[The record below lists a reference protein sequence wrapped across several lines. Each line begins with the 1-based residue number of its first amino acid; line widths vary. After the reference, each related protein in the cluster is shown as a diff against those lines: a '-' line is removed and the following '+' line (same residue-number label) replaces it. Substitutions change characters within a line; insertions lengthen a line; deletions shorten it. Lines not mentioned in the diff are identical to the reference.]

1 MTHNL
6 SIGVSQNDSVIMQI
20 VWGVGE
26 NWHALQFVLKTITFT
41 NLHNWKKGTRISQY

>member
-6 SIGVSQNDSVIMQI
+6 WIGVSQNDNVIMQI

-26 NWHALQFVLKTITFT
+26 NWHALQFVLRTTKFT
-41 NLHNWKKGTRISQY
+41 NLHNWKKGMRTSQY